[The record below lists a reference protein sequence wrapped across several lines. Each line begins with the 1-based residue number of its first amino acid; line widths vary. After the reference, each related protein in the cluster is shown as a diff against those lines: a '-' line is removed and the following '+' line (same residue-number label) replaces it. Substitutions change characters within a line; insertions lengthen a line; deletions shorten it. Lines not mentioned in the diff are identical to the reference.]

1 MPRIPT
7 HQIDDDW
14 EDPDDFDIEH
24 DEPRDRLG
32 RRLPRHEREEELD
45 RRERMLRKR
54 HRDE

>member
-14 EDPDDFDIEH
+14 EDPDEFDIEH

-32 RRLPRHEREEELD
+32 RKLPRKEREEDLQ
-45 RRERMLRKR
+45 RREVLRKR
-54 HRDE
+54 HREE

>member
-14 EDPDDFDIEH
+14 EDPDEFNIEH

-32 RRLPRHEREEELD
+32 RKLPRKEREEDLH
-45 RRERMLRKR
+45 RREVLRKR
-54 HRDE
+54 HREE

>member
-14 EDPDDFDIEH
+14 EDSDEFNIEH

-32 RRLPRHEREEELD
+32 RKLTRKEREEDLH
-45 RRERMLRKR
+45 RREVLRKR
-54 HRDE
+54 HREE